1 MKASRAA
8 VSACQSVGPSEV
20 RVPIELDLSSTR
32 STSSGAAEDADARA
46 STPEMQRRAEST
58 RGPRNAAEE
67 RGRGTRPRN
76 AAEERGRD
84 RDEDPGAEVVRHG
97 AAPR

>member
-1 MKASRAA
+1 VKASRAA

-20 RVPIELDLSSTR
+20 RVPIELDLSST
-32 STSSGAAEDADARA
+32 SNTSRGAAGDADARA
-46 STPEMQRRAEST
+46 STPEMRRRAEST
-58 RGPRNAAEE
+58 RGPRK
-67 RGRGTRPRN
+67 

-84 RDEDPGAEVVRHG
+84 RDEDPGADVVRHG